1 MNLGNFG
8 ARLLEEVPADFACE
22 WDNVGWSVGP
32 LSQQLTGVM
41 VSVDPSPE
49 AVDVALEKNCNLLFC
64 HHPLLFEPVKQ
75 LVESN
80 PPQNL
85 VLKAARESLGIFA
98 LHTNADACPGGLNDI
113 YADYLDL
120 QERQPVQLVAEEEP
134 AAGLGRVGDLAETVT
149 VRQLEKKLS
158 TRSEIS
164 YFRRVGDPE
173 AKVTRLALCTG
184 SGGEL
189 IERPSVVESDLFI
202 TADLKHH
209 DVEAARARGLNLI
222 ILDHYE
228 MEQVFLDFA
237 RELLKKKLKVSEAI
251 HYFERKNPYRH
262 TVQHKFLTN
271 REEK

>member
-1 MNLGNFG
+1 VNLGDFG
-8 ARLLEEVPADFACE
+8 ARLLEEVPTDFACE

-32 LSQQLTGVM
+32 LSQQLTGIM
-41 VSVDPSPE
+41 VSVDPSSE
-49 AVDVALEKNCNLLFC
+49 AVQAALDKNCNLLFC
-64 HHPLLFEPVKQ
+64 HHPLLFEPVNQ

-80 PPQNL
+80 PLQNL
-85 VLKAARESLGIFA
+85 VLKAVRESLGIFA

-113 YADYLDL
+113 YADYLGL
-120 QERQPVQLVAEEEP
+120 RERQPIQQVAEEYP
-134 AAGLGRVGDLAETVT
+134 GAGLGRVGNLEGTVT
-149 VRQLEKKLS
+149 VRLLENKLN
-158 TRSEIS
+158 RRPEIS

-184 SGGEL
+184 SGGDL
-189 IERPSVVESDLFI
+189 IERPPVVESDLFI

-237 RELLKKKLKVSEAI
+237 RELFEKKLKVSEAI

-262 TVQHKFLTN
+262 TVKHKFLIN